1 MLSPVVMIGCG
12 GSGSKAVRYVRDAV
26 RRRLRDAD
34 WHGALPAAW
43 SFIGLDIPASQEDPI
58 SIPPFP
64 PQDYLSISRK
74 YNKYADLSEALLIH
88 YPPHSDSKYLHLI
101 GWRPDPSS
109 TDVDISVA
117 GGKTRAV
124 GRAVG
129 LESLQATLST
139 KLAAAFGSAGAGGP
153 ELKRV
158 SEKLGVPRGTGG
170 KTNRTLAV
178 ICASVAGGTGAGI
191 ALDVVDLVR
200 RTHADGQYP
209 LLVLFSADI
218 FETPDDSMA
227 ANSLGLVCEMLAAY
241 WNTGSSGGGDVFDT
255 THGKPGHGPF
265 ATFVVGS
272 HSMSGTSIGEGSVPV
287 YRAVGEA
294 LSAWVV
300 DHHVQQNVQNWI
312 SGNWRDHAANNNG
325 GYPFGEEHQRGAVSS
340 FGAATLSVG
349 RDRFEDWARD
359 LLTRTIL
366 EGLIYGHSRVG
377 QLPESEKDIP
387 EPERID
393 QLAAKHYERVYGD
406 ENEGAAAY
414 KRYFLSE
421 DLHARQ
427 RKDQRESLGELT
439 KAVSTRKGSEW
450 KDIILAHV
458 DWCRDEFAGYQLE
471 ENAKASWGA
480 DVLAYTCRAV
490 SEVVADVSL
499 PVAVR
504 AVEMAIEEVGRDVKW
519 CEDTGDYMREDAKKE
534 LDDVLNRLER
544 MGLGVG
550 EDNSLLGEAIDRA
563 ANLLLEEWTELR
575 LDAMGLVLDAVSREL
590 LTEIKRVLGSLRKN
604 TARQLREDEQVQS
617 WPKEE
622 DQIPPRYLPASTELC
637 LEGPGNWGELL
648 RALCRSMAPP
658 ELRYRDSVAAARWV
672 LIAGSP
678 GEDSGEP
685 LPSLVRYS
693 GQGSWLPGSGPVSLD
708 HDGGAQGVRD
718 KVEVWMSSGRFGQ
731 VLREGLSEYLSAKD
745 RTGAVRSDHEERLN
759 EFERLLS
766 TALDMSQPL
775 VDIDDALHGSIYGGA
790 ADSGGA
796 RDKYKLKRISSK
808 FPFGP
813 GHPAREITERVLAG
827 TDGGNYEASEV
838 DPSSILVSSFLDNP
852 VHPMV
857 VRSLTDP
864 IAEAVQACRGGAAKL
879 QASFWRW
886 RRSRTIAEF
895 VPMSPAVRLAMIRGF
910 AVARLCGYVTADSTK
925 AEEITGEPD
934 VKFGRAAKVRFPWPL
949 LSPPTSGND
958 LLASLLESFALCFAE
973 VGAKKQETF
982 APYSRLYKLGE
993 GHKAVEFS
1001 EFSSA
1006 TLNSFLATGHLRWPT
1021 VDTPKA
1027 AGATEGERMEAARG
1041 YLQGFLRYLK
1051 NLSERP
1057 LNGTECCDEMGRTH
1071 SGVSTMEIL
1080 DDALEAF
1087 QQVMASIGRTPEEQ
1101 DL

>member
-1 MLSPVVMIGCG
+1 MLSPVLMIGCG

-34 WHGALPAAW
+34 WHGDLPAAW
-43 SFIGLDIPASQEDPI
+43 SFIGLDIPASQEDQI
-58 SIPPFP
+58 SIPPLP
-64 PQDYLSISRK
+64 VEDYLSISRK
-74 YNKYADLSEALLIH
+74 YNKYSDLSEALLTH
-88 YPPHSDSKYLHLI
+88 YPPHSDSRYRHLI
-101 GWRPDPSS
+101 GWRPHPGKAA
-109 TDVDISVA
+109 VDISLA

-129 LESLQATLST
+129 LDSLKATLST
-139 KLAAAFGSAGAGGP
+139 KLAAAFVSAGAGGP

-158 SEKLGVPRGTGG
+158 SEKLGVSRGDMGG
-170 KTNRTLAV
+170 QADRTLVV

-218 FETPDDSMA
+218 FEGPSDSSMA

-241 WNTGSSGGGDVFDT
+241 WNTGSSGGGDVFGT
-255 THGKPGHGPF
+255 TRGEPGHGPF

-272 HSMSGTSIGEGSVPV
+272 HSMRGTSIGEGSVPV

-300 DHHVQQNVQNWI
+300 DRHVQEQVQYWI
-312 SGNWRDHAANNNG
+312 SGNWSANAAQKLG
-325 GYPFGEEHQRGAVSS
+325 GYPFGKEYQSGAVSS
-340 FGAATLSVG
+340 FGAATVSVG

-359 LLTRTIL
+359 LLTRTTL
-366 EGLIYGHSRVG
+366 EGLINGHNRVG

-393 QLAAKHYERVYGD
+393 RLVAKHYERVYGD

-421 DLHARQ
+421 DLRARQ
-427 RKDQRESLGELT
+427 RNDQRESLRELT
-439 KAVSTRKGSEW
+439 NAASIRKGSEW
-450 KDIILAHV
+450 KDLILGHV
-458 DWCRDEFAGYQLE
+458 GWCRDGLAGYELE

-504 AVEMAIEEVGRDVKW
+504 AVAMAIAEVGDDVKW
-519 CEDTGDYMREDAKKE
+519 CEATGDSRREDAKKE
-534 LDDVLNRLER
+534 LDDALNRLER
-544 MGLGVG
+544 LGPGVA
-550 EDNSLLGEAIDRA
+550 EDNRLLEEAIDCA
-563 ANLLLEEWTELR
+563 ANLLLEEWSELR
-575 LDAMGLVLDAVSREL
+575 LDAVGLVLDAVSREL
-590 LTEIKRVLGSLRKN
+590 LTEIKRVLDSLRKN
-604 TARQLREDEQVQS
+604 TARQLRDDEQVQS
-617 WPKEE
+617 WPKKE
-622 DQIPPRYLPASTELC
+622 DQIPPHYLPASTELC
-637 LEGPGNWGELL
+637 LEGPDNWEDLL

-658 ELRYRDSVAAARWV
+658 ELEHRDSVAAARWV

-708 HDGGAQGVRD
+708 HDGGAQGFRD
-718 KVEVWMSSGRFGQ
+718 KVEVWMTSGRFGQ

-775 VDIDDALHGSIYGGA
+775 VDIDDALYGSIYDDV
-790 ADSGGA
+790 ADSESA
-796 RDKYKLKRISSK
+796 RDKYKLERISSR

-827 TDGGNYEASEV
+827 TGSGPYGASKSDV
-838 DPSSILVSSFLDNP
+838 PAVLVSSFLDDP

-864 IAEAVQACRGGAAKL
+864 IAAAVQGCRGDAAKL

-895 VPMSPAVRLAMIRGF
+895 VPMSPEMRLAMIRGF
-910 AVARLCGYVTADSTK
+910 AVARLCGYVTADRGK
-925 AEEITGEPD
+925 PVEITGEPD
-934 VKFGRAAKVRFPWPL
+934 RRFGRAAKVRFPWPL
-949 LSPPTSGND
+949 LSTPTSGND

-982 APYSRLYKLGE
+982 APYSRVYKLGE
-993 GHKAVEFS
+993 GHKAE

-1006 TLNSFLATGHLRWPT
+1006 TLNSFLETGQLRWPT

-1027 AGATEGERMEAARG
+1027 TGATEDERMEAARG
-1041 YLQGFLRYLK
+1041 YLDGFRRFLDNLR
-1051 NLSERP
+1051 ERP
-1057 LNGTECCDEMGRTH
+1057 HDGTECCDERGR
-1071 SGVSTMEIL
+1071 SPGGVATMEIL

-1087 QQVMASIGRTPEEQ
+1087 QQVRASIGRTPDEQ
-1101 DL
+1101 DF